1 MKLLSDIGTEFVVY
15 ADDNY
20 VYKIFRKDY
29 KLSHKTPQELEFLAS
44 LKTTRILMPSSLIM
58 EDNELKGYK
67 MPYIKG
73 NMDILDTPMGELID
87 ELHLIDED
95 IKLLSNSLVRLMDI
109 NKENTIFNG
118 KLYLIDP
125 GNYFINDIKVLLP
138 YIGNKEPTP
147 EEKIELIEAWNYDK
161 LNKLLD
167 ELLFINNDEI
177 DFYLLR
183 KIIEFFNQ
191 ERAKKRL
198 KSNFDIFE
206 LYFDKSLSVR
216 ESINK
221 FIKEYI
227 KIDEKERQMILSL
240 ILK

>member
-44 LKTTRILMPSSLIM
+44 LKTKRILMPSSLIM

-73 NMDILDTPMGELID
+73 SMDVLDTLMECLIS
-87 ELHLIDED
+87 ELHVIDED
-95 IKLLSNSLVRLMDI
+95 IELLSNSLVRLMDI

-125 GNYFINDIKVLLP
+125 GNYFINDIKALLP
-138 YIGNKEPTP
+138 YIENKEPTP

-167 ELLFINNDEI
+167 ELLFINNDDI

-191 ERAKKRL
+191 ERTKRRL

-227 KIDEKERQMILSL
+227 KTDEKERQMILSL
-240 ILK
+240 ILI

>member
-15 ADDNY
+15 ANDNY
-20 VYKIFRKDY
+20 VYKIFRKNY
-29 KLSHKTPQELEFLAS
+29 KLGHKTPQELEFLAS
-44 LKTTRILMPSSLIM
+44 LKTKRILMPSSLIM
-58 EDNELKGYK
+58 KGNELKGYK

-73 NMDILDTPMGELID
+73 NRDIFDTPMGELID

-125 GNYFINDIKVLLP
+125 GNYFINDIKALLP
-138 YIGNKEPTP
+138 YIGNKEPTHD
-147 EEKIELIEAWNYDK
+147 EKIELIEAWNYDK

>member
-1 MKLLSDIGTEFVVY
+1 MKLLSDKGSEFIVY
-15 ADDNY
+15 SDGDYA
-20 VYKIFRKDY
+20 YKLFRKDY
-29 KLSHKTPQELEFLAS
+29 KLKHKTPQELEFLSS
-44 LKTTRILMPSSLIM
+44 LKTSRILMPSSLIM

-67 MPYIKG
+67 MPYIRG
-73 NMDILDTPMGELID
+73 SMDILDSLMGELID
-87 ELHLIDED
+87 ELHIIDGD
-95 IKLLSNSLVRLMDI
+95 IELLSNSLVRLMDI
-109 NKENTIFNG
+109 NKENTVFNSR
-118 KLYLIDP
+118 LYLVDP
-125 GNYFINDIKVLLP
+125 GNYFINDIKDLLP
-138 YIGNKEPTP
+138 YIENKEPTP

-167 ELLFINNDEI
+167 ELLFINNDDI

-191 ERAKKRL
+191 ERTKRRL

-206 LYFDKSLSVR
+206 LYFDKSLSIR

-227 KIDEKERQMILSL
+227 KKDKKEKQMILSL

>member
-1 MKLLSDIGTEFVVY
+1 MKLLSDIGTESVVY
-15 ADDNY
+15 ANDNY
-20 VYKIFRKDY
+20 VYKIFRKNY
-29 KLSHKTPQELEFLAS
+29 KLGHKTPQELEFLAS
-44 LKTTRILMPSSLIM
+44 LKTKRILMPSSLIM
-58 EDNELKGYK
+58 KGNELKGYK

-125 GNYFINDIKVLLP
+125 GNYFINDIKALLP
-138 YIGNKEPTP
+138 YIENKEPTHD
-147 EEKIELIEAWNYDK
+147 EKIELIEAWNYDK

-183 KIIEFFNQ
+183 KIIEFFDQ
-191 ERAKKRL
+191 ERAKRRL
-198 KSNFDIFE
+198 KSNLGIFE
-206 LYFDKSLSVR
+206 LYFDKSLTVR

-227 KIDEKERQMILSL
+227 KIDEKERQMIISL

>member
-29 KLSHKTPQELEFLAS
+29 KLSHKTPQELEFLSS

-73 NMDILDTPMGELID
+73 NMDILDTPMRELID

-125 GNYFINDIKVLLP
+125 GNYFINDIKALLP
-138 YIGNKEPTP
+138 YIENKEPTP

-167 ELLFINNDEI
+167 ELLFISNDEI

-183 KIIEFFNQ
+183 KIIEFFEQ
-191 ERAKKRL
+191 ERAKRRL
-198 KSNFDIFE
+198 KSNFGIFE
-206 LYFDKSLSVR
+206 LYFDKSLTVR

>member
-125 GNYFINDIKVLLP
+125 GNYFINDIKALLP
-138 YIGNKEPTP
+138 YIGNKEPIP

>member
-73 NMDILDTPMGELID
+73 NMDILDTPMRELID

-125 GNYFINDIKVLLP
+125 GNYFINDIKALLP

-147 EEKIELIEAWNYDK
+147 EEKIELIEACNYDK

-167 ELLFINNDEI
+167 ELLFISNDEI

-183 KIIEFFNQ
+183 KIIEFFDQ
-191 ERAKKRL
+191 ERAKRRL
-198 KSNFDIFE
+198 KSNFGIFE
-206 LYFDKSLSVR
+206 LYFDKSLTVR